1 MTNLSIVIVNYK
13 TWPSLSLCLD
23 SIKKQENILIN
34 VIVVDNNSGDHHI
47 SDFKIRYDWVKW
59 IESSENLGFAKACNL
74 GASKSNSDW
83 ILFLNPD
90 TILDK
95 NSLKPLLNFCEKNL
109 SYRIIGIKQL
119 NDNYQNTNSF
129 GFFFSVFGH

>member
-34 VIVVDNNSGDHHI
+34 VIVVDNTSGDHKI
-47 SDFKIRYDWVKW
+47 SDFKIRYDGVKW

-109 SYRIIGIKQL
+109 SYRIIGIKQ
-119 NDNYQNTNSF
+119 Y
-129 GFFFSVFGH
+129 

>member
-34 VIVVDNNSGDHHI
+34 VIVVDNNSGDHKI

-119 NDNYQNTNSF
+119 NDNFQNTNSF
-129 GFFFSVFGH
+129 GFFSVFGH

>member
-34 VIVVDNNSGDHHI
+34 VIVVDNNSGDHQI

-95 NSLKPLLNFCEKNL
+95 NSLKQLLNL
-109 SYRIIGIKQL
+109 PTTS
-119 NDNYQNTNSF
+119 
-129 GFFFSVFGH
+129 